1 MRLVILGL
9 IAFVLYLGIKEKKQ
23 NEENIANIKIR
34 VNVNGTRGKSTATR
48 LITAVL
54 DEAGYN
60 TLGKTTGTA
69 ARLLYKGTET
79 KIKRKK
85 EGSNIKEQIAVI
97 RQAKQKEAN
106 ALVCECMAV
115 RPDYQKV
122 YSHNIIKA
130 NVCVIVNV
138 LEDHLDVM
146 GPTTDQMALAFGETI
161 PYNGTLI
168 ITHSKYTKYFKD
180 IAKKRNTKVYVARNQ
195 DIPKGYLE
203 KFSYVLFPDNV
214 ALALAVAR
222 GLKIDKKVALEGMLK
237 ANPDPGALNIKEI
250 HDESKDINFNFVNA
264 FAANEPASSLAIID
278 KVKDLKYDTEDLV
291 VLFNGRPDR
300 IDRTDQ
306 FVRDFF
312 PKLPNCVLVG
322 MGQAIGNIKKGFDEG
337 KYPNVKEYL
346 HLENGNPE
354 TIVDKML
361 PYLKNKILLGVGNI
375 HGDGEELIN
384 DIYKLNDEEVKQK
397 FEIA

>member
-1 MRLVILGL
+1 
-9 IAFVLYLGIKEKKQ
+9 
-23 NEENIANIKIR
+23 
-34 VNVNGTRGKSTATR
+34 
-48 LITAVL
+48 
-54 DEAGYN
+54 
-60 TLGKTTGTA
+60 
-69 ARLLYKGTET
+69 
-79 KIKRKK
+79 
-85 EGSNIKEQIAVI
+85 
-97 RQAKQKEAN
+97 
-106 ALVCECMAV
+106 MAV

-122 YSHNIIKA
+122 YAHNIIKA

-168 ITHSKYTKYFKD
+168 ITHSKYTRYFKD
-180 IAKKRNTKVYVARNQ
+180 IAKKRHTKVYVARNQ
-195 DIPKGYLE
+195 DIPKGYIE
-203 KFSYVLFPDNV
+203 KFSYVLFPDNI

-222 GLKIDKKVALEGMLK
+222 GLKINKKVALDGMLK
-237 ANPDPGALNIKEI
+237 ANPDPGALNIKAI
-250 HDESKDINFNFVNA
+250 HDENKDINFNFVNA

-278 KVKDLKYDTEDLV
+278 KVEDLNYNTKDLV

-306 FVRDFF
+306 FVKDFF
-312 PKLPNCVLVG
+312 PKLPNCILVG

-337 KYPNVKEYL
+337 LYPNVKEYL
-346 HLENGNPE
+346 HMENGNPE

-361 PYLKNKILLGVGNI
+361 PYLKNKVLLGVGNI

-384 DIYKLNDEEVKQK
+384 DIYKLNDEKVKQK
-397 FEIA
+397 IEIA